1 MVLFVSMLLHAL
13 FIFHFPLLMIDVFFI
28 LQIPSFNNMLCICPN
43 WWTSCTR
50 PTDSSP
56 FSPLVGGS
64 VLDPEPAMKSMYM
77 H

>member
-28 LQIPSFNNMLCICPN
+28 LQIASFNNMLCICPN